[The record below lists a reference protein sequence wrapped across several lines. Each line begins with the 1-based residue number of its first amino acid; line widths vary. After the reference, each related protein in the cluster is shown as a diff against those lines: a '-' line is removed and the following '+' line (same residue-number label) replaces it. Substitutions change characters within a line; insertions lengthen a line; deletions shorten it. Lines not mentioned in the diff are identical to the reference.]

1 MAGEFL
7 MVMVAVAFGMLLAD
21 FLGVFL
27 NAVLDRFD
35 E

>member
-7 MVMVAVAFGMLLAD
+7 MVMVAVAFGMILAD
-21 FLGVFL
+21 FLGLVL
-27 NAVLDRFD
+27 NAVIDRFD